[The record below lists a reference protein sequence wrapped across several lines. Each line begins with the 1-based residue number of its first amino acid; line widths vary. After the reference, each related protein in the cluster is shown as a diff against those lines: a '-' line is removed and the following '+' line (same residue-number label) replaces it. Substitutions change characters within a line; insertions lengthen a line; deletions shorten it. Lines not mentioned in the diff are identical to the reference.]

1 MKYELLGQGILNFPE
16 QTLHPKYRGLMDIM
30 CGGGG
35 GSEQIPYCSVYMYVH
50 TVPYIWYKLS
60 PWVSYKLQVIL
71 TSTLHYLLQPVLDEF
86 QTIRITVCMSYKSQ
100 SFDCTL
106 LRIEYFYISYTR
118 EAKTS
123 LIYLKFSLLT
133 SVIVLFSQK
142 NQCTE

>member
-35 GSEQIPYCSVYMYVH
+35 GVSRYLIALSMYVH
-50 TVPYIWYKLS
+50 TVPYIYIWYKLS
-60 PWVSYKLQVIL
+60 PWVGYKLQVLL
-71 TSTLHYLLQPVLDEF
+71 TSTLQYLLQPVLDEF
-86 QTIRITVCMSYKSQ
+86 QTIRIITVGMIYKIQ

-118 EAKTS
+118 EAKTN
-123 LIYLKFSLLT
+123 LIYLKFSLL
-133 SVIVLFSQK
+133 SSDSNPCRHFLF
-142 NQCTE
+142 